1 MAASDPKSGGLDFEA
16 PIAELER
23 KIEELESFAETT
35 EMDLGGQ
42 IEQLRARCRELKKE
56 VFANLTAW
64 QRIQIARH
72 PNRPVFT
79 DYHTALFEDSIELHG
94 DLAFGDDKAIYTGLG
109 TITGSDS
116 QKRRVM
122 VVGQRKGKNTKDRIA
137 FNFGCAH
144 PEGYRKALA
153 KMKLAEKFRLPVVCF
168 IDTPGAY
175 PGVGAEERG
184 QAHAIARNILEMAR
198 LETPVVCIVIGEGG
212 SGGALGIG
220 VGDRILML
228 EHSYYSVI
236 SPEGCSSILWKT
248 AEHADKAAEALRLT
262 AKDLL
267 GFGVIDEI
275 VQEPLGGAH
284 RSIPDA
290 VKVVREAICTNLA
303 RLDGKKTVDLLEERY
318 QKVRRIGIL
327 LEKPGSDIPYDATDD
342 TGSTELPIDDAEAAA
357 AAARKVSEEAGDG
370 EGAPIARLAAES
382 KRLAAESSKRGR

>member
-1 MAASDPKSGGLDFEA
+1 MASSDPKNGGLDFEA

-42 IEQLRARCRELKKE
+42 IEQLRARCRELKRE
-56 VFANLTAW
+56 VFSNLSAW

-72 PNRPVFT
+72 PNRPVFG
-79 DYHTALFEDSIELHG
+79 DYHTALFDDSIELHG
-94 DLAFGDDKAIYTGLG
+94 DLAFGDDKAIYTGFG
-109 TITGSDS
+109 TIEG
-116 QKRRVM
+116 RRVM

-144 PEGYRKALA
+144 PEGYRKALK
-153 KMKLAEKFRLPVVCF
+153 KMELAQKFKLPIVTF

-184 QAHAIARNILEMAR
+184 QAHAIARNILEMSR
-198 LETPVVCIVIGEGG
+198 LEVPIVCVVIGEGG

-248 AEHADKAAEALRLT
+248 ADHADKAAEALRLT
-262 AKDLL
+262 AKDLI

-284 RSIPDA
+284 RNHPEA
-290 VKVVREAICTNLA
+290 LKLVREAISRNLKA
-303 RLDGKKTVDLLEERY
+303 LEGKKSEDLLNERY
-318 QKVRRIGIL
+318 GKIRRIGIY
-327 LEKPGSDIPYDATDD
+327 LEKPESAEMVEIAADESG
-342 TGSTELPIDDAEAAA
+342 TGEIVIDDAEATAA
-357 AAARKVSEEAGDG
+357 AERRERAEAGDT
-370 EGAPIARLAAES
+370 EGAPIARIAAES
-382 KRLAAESSKRGR
+382 ARHAKRGR

>member
-1 MAASDPKSGGLDFEA
+1 MASSDPKNGGLDFEA

-42 IEQLRARCRELKKE
+42 IEQLRARSRELKRE
-56 VFANLTAW
+56 VFANLSAW

-79 DYHTALFEDSIELHG
+79 DYHGALFDDTIELHG
-94 DLAFGDDKAIYTGLG
+94 DLAFGDDKAIYTGFG
-109 TITGSDS
+109 TIEG
-116 QKRRVM
+116 RRVL

-137 FNFGCAH
+137 YNFGCAH
-144 PEGYRKALA
+144 PEGYRKALK
-153 KMKLAEKFRLPVVCF
+153 KMQLAEKFKIPVVTF

-184 QAHAIARNILEMAR
+184 QAHAIARNILEMSR
-198 LETPVVCIVIGEGG
+198 LGVPIVCVVIGEGG

-275 VQEPLGGAH
+275 VAEPLGGAH
-284 RSIPDA
+284 RSA
-290 VKVVREAICTNLA
+290 AEALKTVKESIVAALKS
-303 RLDGKKTVDLLEERY
+303 LDGKPTAQLLEERY
-318 QKVRRIGIL
+318 AKVRRIGIF
-327 LEKPGSDIPYDATDD
+327 LEKPETVAASQEGDPDSG
-342 TGSTELPIDDAEAAA
+342 TGEIPIDDAEAAA
-357 AAARKVSEEAGDG
+357 ALERKERAEAGDT
-370 EGAPIARLAAES
+370 EGAPIGRLAAES
-382 KRLAAESSKRGR
+382 AKRGR

>member
-1 MAASDPKSGGLDFEA
+1 MASSDPKNGGLDFEA

-42 IEQLRARCRELKKE
+42 IEQLRARCRELKRE
-56 VFANLTAW
+56 VFANLSAW

-72 PNRPVFT
+72 ANRPVFT
-79 DYHTALFEDSIELHG
+79 DYHTALFDDAIELHG

-109 TITGSDS
+109 TIEG
-116 QKRRVM
+116 RRVM

-137 FNFGCAH
+137 YNFGCAH
-144 PEGYRKALA
+144 PEGYRKALK
-153 KMKLAEKFRLPVVCF
+153 KMQLAEKFKLPVVTF

-184 QAHAIARNILEMAR
+184 QAHAIARNILEMSR
-198 LETPVVCIVIGEGG
+198 LRVPVVCIVIGEGG

-248 AEHADKAAEALRLT
+248 ADHADKAAEALRLT
-262 AKDLL
+262 AKDLI

-284 RSIPDA
+284 RNVP
-290 VKVVREAICTNLA
+290 EAIKTVKESIVNALKA
-303 RLDGKKTVDLLEERY
+303 LEGKKTEQLLDERY
-318 QKVRRIGIL
+318 AKVRRIGVF
-327 LEKPGSDIPYDATDD
+327 LEKPESAAVEVPADESGTGEIPV
-342 TGSTELPIDDAEAAA
+342 DDAEAAA
-357 AAARKVSEEAGDG
+357 DLERRERAEAGDT
-370 EGAPIARLAAES
+370 EGAPIGRLAAES
-382 KRLAAESSKRGR
+382 ARHAKRR

>member
-1 MAASDPKSGGLDFEA
+1 MASSEPKNGGLDFEA

-42 IEQLRARCRELKKE
+42 IEQLRERCRELKRE
-56 VFANLTAW
+56 VFANLSAW

-72 PNRPVFT
+72 AQRPVFT
-79 DYHTALFEDSIELHG
+79 DYHTALFDDAIELHG
-94 DLAFGDDKAIYTGLG
+94 DLAFGDDKAIYTGFG
-109 TITGSDS
+109 TIDG
-116 QKRRVM
+116 RRVL

-144 PEGYRKALA
+144 PEGYRKALKKMQLAA
-153 KMKLAEKFRLPVVCF
+153 KFKLPIVTF

-184 QAHAIARNILEMAR
+184 QAHAIARNILEMSR
-198 LETPVVCIVIGEGG
+198 LAVPVVCVVIGEGG

-275 VQEPLGGAH
+275 VPEPLGGAH
-284 RSIPDA
+284 RDTAGALKTVKESIVA
-290 VKVVREAICTNLA
+290 ALKALE
-303 RLDGKKTVDLLEERY
+303 GKKVQDLLDERY
-318 QKVRRIGIL
+318 QKVRRIGIF
-327 LEKPGSDIPYDATDD
+327 LEKPEAAQGDMVDNGDSG
-342 TGSTELPIDDAEAAA
+342 TGEIPIDDAEATAA
-357 AAARKVSEEAGDG
+357 LERKERAEAGDT
-370 EGAPIARLAAES
+370 EGAPIGRLAAES
-382 KRLAAESSKRGR
+382 AKRGR

>member
-1 MAASDPKSGGLDFEA
+1 MASSDPKNGGLDFEA

-56 VFANLTAW
+56 VFANLSAW

-72 PNRPVFT
+72 PQRPVFT
-79 DYHTALFEDSIELHG
+79 DYHTGIFDDSIELHG
-94 DLAFGDDKAIYTGLG
+94 DLAFGDDKAIFTGLG
-109 TITGSDS
+109 TIDGGPLG
-116 QKRRVM
+116 KKRVM

-137 FNFGCAH
+137 YNFGCAH
-144 PEGYRKALA
+144 PEGYRKALK
-153 KMKLAEKFRLPVVCF
+153 KMQLAEKFKLPIVTF

-184 QAHAIARNILEMAR
+184 QAHAIARNILEMSR
-198 LETPVVCIVIGEGG
+198 LRVPVVCVVIGEGG

-248 AEHADKAAEALRLT
+248 AEHADKAAEALKLT

-275 VQEPLGGAH
+275 VAEPLGGAH
-284 RSIPDA
+284 RSIP
-290 VKVVREAICTNLA
+290 EAIKTVKDRILA
-303 RLDGKKTVDLLEERY
+303 ALVALEGKKTDDILEERY
-318 QKVRRIGIL
+318 AKVRRIGIF
-327 LEKPGSDIPYDATDD
+327 LEKAETTEEEVAADESGTGEIPV
-342 TGSTELPIDDAEAAA
+342 DDAEAAA
-357 AAARKVSEEAGDG
+357 LAEKAEREQAGQG
-370 EGAPIARLAAES
+370 EGAPLTRLAAES
-382 KRLAAESSKRGR
+382 KRGR

>member
-1 MAASDPKSGGLDFEA
+1 MASSDPKNGGLDFEA

-42 IEQLRARCRELKKE
+42 IEQLRERCRELKRE
-56 VFANLTAW
+56 VFANLSAW

-72 PNRPVFT
+72 AQRPVFT
-79 DYHTALFEDSIELHG
+79 DYHTALFDDAIELHG
-94 DLAFGDDKAIYTGLG
+94 DLAFGDDKAIFTGFG
-109 TITGSDS
+109 TIDGR
-116 QKRRVM
+116 KVM

-137 FNFGCAH
+137 YNFGCAH
-144 PEGYRKALA
+144 PEGYRKALK
-153 KMKLAEKFRLPVVCF
+153 KMELAEKFGVPIVTF

-184 QAHAIARNILEMAR
+184 QAHAIARNILEMSR
-198 LETPVVCIVIGEGG
+198 LRVPVVCVVIGEGG

-220 VGDRILML
+220 VGDRVLML

-275 VQEPLGGAH
+275 VPEPLGGAH
-284 RSIPDA
+284 RNAP
-290 VKVVREAICTNLA
+290 EAIKMVKEAIVAALKA
-303 RLDGKKTVDLLEERY
+303 LEGKKTEDLLEERY
-318 QKVRRIGIL
+318 AKVRKIGIF
-327 LEKPGSDIPYDATDD
+327 LEKPESAVSAQESDNGDSG
-342 TGSTELPIDDAEAAA
+342 TGEIPIDDAEAAA
-357 AAARKVSEEAGDG
+357 ALERREREEAGDT
-370 EGAPIARLAAES
+370 EGAPIGRLAAES
-382 KRLAAESSKRGR
+382 AKRGR

>member
-1 MAASDPKSGGLDFEA
+1 MASSDPKNGGLDFEA

-42 IEQLRARCRELKKE
+42 IEQLRGRCRELKRE
-56 VFANLTAW
+56 VFAKLSAW

-72 PNRPVFT
+72 PQRPVFT
-79 DYHTALFEDSIELHG
+79 DYHTAIFDDSIELHG
-94 DLAFGDDKAIYTGLG
+94 DLAFGDDKAIFTGLG
-109 TITGSDS
+109 TIDGH
-116 QKRRVM
+116 KVM

-137 FNFGCAH
+137 YNFGCAH
-144 PEGYRKALA
+144 PEGYRKALK
-153 KMKLAEKFRLPVVCF
+153 KMQLAEKFKLPVVTF

-184 QAHAIARNILEMAR
+184 QAHAIARNILEMSR
-198 LETPVVCIVIGEGG
+198 LRVPVVCVVIGEGG

-275 VQEPLGGAH
+275 VPEPLGGAH
-284 RSIPDA
+284 RSTAEA
-290 VKVVREAICTNLA
+290 VKTVKDAIVTALKA
-303 RLDGKKTVDLLEERY
+303 LEKKPVADLLEERY
-318 QKVRRIGIL
+318 AKVRRIGIF
-327 LEKPGSDIPYDATDD
+327 LEKPEAAEVEVPGDESGTGEIP
-342 TGSTELPIDDAEAAA
+342 LDDAEAAA
-357 AAARKVSEEAGDG
+357 ALERKERLEAGDT
-370 EGAPIARLAAES
+370 EGAPIGRLAAES
-382 KRLAAESSKRGR
+382 AKHRR

>member
-1 MAASDPKSGGLDFEA
+1 MASSDPKNGGLDFEA

-35 EMDLGGQ
+35 EMDLAGQ
-42 IEQLRARCRELKKE
+42 IEQLRARCRELKRE
-56 VFANLTAW
+56 VFANLSAW

-72 PNRPVFT
+72 AQRPVFT
-79 DYHTALFEDSIELHG
+79 DYHAGIFDDSIELHG
-94 DLAFGDDKAIYTGLG
+94 DLAFGDDKAIYTGFG
-109 TITGSDS
+109 TIDGGPLG
-116 QKRRVM
+116 KKRVM

-137 FNFGCAH
+137 YNF
-144 PEGYRKALA
+144 
-153 KMKLAEKFRLPVVCF
+153 VTF

-184 QAHAIARNILEMAR
+184 QAHAIARNILEMSR
-198 LETPVVCIVIGEGG
+198 LRVPVVCIVIGEGG

-248 AEHADKAAEALRLT
+248 AENADKAAEALRLT

-275 VQEPLGGAH
+275 VPEPLGGAH
-284 RSIPDA
+284 RSPAEAI
-290 VKVVREAICTNLA
+290 KTVREYILKALGQIE
-303 RLDGKKTVDLLEERY
+303 GKKTDELLEERY
-318 QKVRRIGIL
+318 QKVRKIGVF
-327 LEKPGSDIPYDATDD
+327 LEKAATEEPEVPADESGTGEIP
-342 TGSTELPIDDAEAAA
+342 LDDAEAAA
-357 AAARKVSEEAGDG
+357 IQEKAERAQAGEG
-370 EGAPIARLAAES
+370 EGAPLTRLAAET
-382 KRLAAESSKRGR
+382 KRGR